1 MSRYVRAEASLR
13 AARHVWRIVPS
24 AASSLLIT
32 HLGRAAGAETMA
44 VSVQRSLGRK
54 RAGDRLCAPSSLEMA
69 LARSDRLETVEA
81 SPRQRCYC
89 LFPERGAQSS
99 QGGSEA
105 IAPLRGI
112 DRSTCGPN
120 CRVAAPTNRSP
131 HAAGRSNQTSRFSAC
146 AIAVCW
152 LTPSS
157 SAIITCYTARS
168 PDLHLG
174 GGSQGT
180 TQSTFSYRQFVSDTG
195 TRGIAGRLSPW
206 RLVATIAAT
215 AGQRGRC
222 RFQTPSWWGLPF
234 NVSFVV
240 RNPTALAP
248 EGGWGGARLA
258 RKPFAFPG

>member
-1 MSRYVRAEASLR
+1 MFAQRQACVPRAMSG
-13 AARHVWRIVPS
+13 VPS
-24 AASSLLIT
+24 AAGSLLIT

-54 RAGDRLCAPSSLEMA
+54 RAGDRLCPPSSLEMA

-105 IAPLRGI
+105 TAPLRGI

-120 CRVAAPTNRSP
+120 CRVAAPTGRSP
-131 HAAGRSNQTSRFSAC
+131 HAAGRSTQTSRFSAC
-146 AIAVCW
+146 PIAICW

-195 TRGIAGRLSPW
+195 TRGIAGRFSPW
-206 RLVATIAAT
+206 RLVATIAAA

-222 RFQTPSWWGLPF
+222 RCQTPSWWGLPF

-248 EGGWGGARLA
+248 
-258 RKPFAFPG
+258 

>member
-24 AASSLLIT
+24 AAGSLLIT

-54 RAGDRLCAPSSLEMA
+54 RAGDRLCPPSSLEMA

-105 IAPLRGI
+105 TAPLRGI

-120 CRVAAPTNRSP
+120 CRVAAPTSRSP
-131 HAAGRSNQTSRFSAC
+131 HAAGRSTQTSRFSAC
-146 AIAVCW
+146 PIAICW

-180 TQSTFSYRQFVSDTG
+180 RRVRFRTDNLCPTLEQGVSPG
-195 TRGIAGRLSPW
+195 VSRLGALSRLSLLRQGNGGDAAAKPQAGGGSRSMF
-206 RLVATIAAT
+206 RL
-215 AGQRGRC
+215 
-222 RFQTPSWWGLPF
+222 L
-234 NVSFVV
+234 
-240 RNPTALAP
+240 
-248 EGGWGGARLA
+248 
-258 RKPFAFPG
+258 